1 MKTEPEIEL
10 FTGVSSSQHMA
21 IKVEGVITTTTSLS
35 KPLRTVKSIKLILT
49 SQLQNPSA
57 KALQNNEKMLDCNQS
72 LEQILEP
79 HNDFFSAQFLIPFPM
94 PRTHQVRHDI

>member
-1 MKTEPEIEL
+1 
-10 FTGVSSSQHMA
+10 MA
-21 IKVEGVITTTTSLS
+21 IKVEGVITTVTSLS

-57 KALQNNEKMLDCNQS
+57 KALHNNEKVLDCNQS

-79 HNDFFSAQFLIPFPM
+79 HNDFFSAQFLIPFSIPG
-94 PRTHQVRHDI
+94 THQVRHHI

>member
-1 MKTEPEIEL
+1 
-10 FTGVSSSQHMA
+10 MA
-21 IKVEGVITTTTSLS
+21 IKVEGVITTATSLS

-57 KALQNNEKMLDCNQS
+57 KVLQNNEKMSDCNQS

-79 HNDFFSAQFLIPFPM
+79 HNDFFSAQFLIPFSM
-94 PRTHQVRHDI
+94 PGTHQVSLSFNS